1 MSTIEDLRDEITREE
16 RVVNLRADGTVTAE
30 EIQRRRRQ
38 MLLLALVVL
47 VGLLFT
53 TVANDVWTQFRDGS
67 WIDPEV
73 ARIAL
78 IGFGVC
84 SAGYLYDKEQH
95 LKRLSRLGRD
105 VQDLD
110 AALAATMLH
119 SAFVADATEAVH
131 ASLDLD
137 EVVQR
142 VVDESCRLVGAGSA
156 SLRLADDDGDLRPV
170 AAQIDISGEPAEPA
184 EPSSDLLQVVGRTGE
199 PALLNSGTVSVLC
212 VPLVRDGHLLGL
224 ITLGAG
230 AADRFTDD
238 DAALLGRFATPAA
251 NAIANA
257 RRYEAAVFLLDRD
270 SDEDTPSAA

>member
-1 MSTIEDLRDEITREE
+1 MSTIEDLRDQITREE

-38 MLLLALVVL
+38 MFLLAVIVL

-73 ARIAL
+73 ARLAL

-84 SAGYLYDKEQH
+84 SAVYLYDKEQH

-110 AALAATMLH
+110 AALAATMLRA
-119 SAFVADATEAVH
+119 AFVADATAAVH
-131 ASLDLD
+131 ASLELD
-137 EVVQR
+137 DVVQR
-142 VVDESCRLVGAGSA
+142 VIDESTKLVGAGSA
-156 SLRLADDDGDLRPV
+156 SLRLADDEGELRPV
-170 AAQIDISGEPAEPA
+170 AAQVDIAGKDVAEPA
-184 EPSSDLLQVVGRTGE
+184 EPSRDLLQVVGRTGE

-212 VPLVRDGHLLGL
+212 VPLVRDGQLLGV
-224 ITLGAG
+224 ISLGAR
-230 AADRFTDD
+230 ASDRFSDD
-238 DAALLGRFATPAA
+238 DAALLGRFGSAAA

-257 RRYEAAVFLLDRD
+257 QRYEAAVFLLDRD
-270 SDEDTPSAA
+270 DDTTLDAA